1 MTQPARRSHAGFTLI
16 ELLVVIAIIAILAAI
31 LFPVFQKVRENARR
45 TSCTSNLK
53 QLSLACIE
61 YTQDSDE
68 IMPRA
73 LSTASGIG
81 TWMFIN
87 GAAVGKLSTPASAIT
102 NFDPTQGCI
111 YPYIKSLGVYVCP
124 DDSSGQ
130 KNSYAMN
137 RAVGGVNNPAP
148 GDPNFSLA
156 QLTAPA
162 STVQFLE
169 NADGHFDTTDDGCNC
184 GSGFGAGATG
194 NVDMISSRHNGGSNY
209 SFCDGHVKYYLT
221 SRFPQP
227 TLPDGD
233 PRMQP

>member
-1 MTQPARRSHAGFTLI
+1 MTQPARRSNAAFTLI

-53 QLSLACIE
+53 QLSLACIQ

-68 IMPRA
+68 LMPRA
-73 LSTASGIG
+73 LSTASGVG

-87 GAAVGKLSTPASAIT
+87 GGADAVNGTD
-102 NFDPTQGCI
+102 FDPTKGCI
-111 YPYIKSLGVYVCP
+111 YPYIKSTGVYICP

-137 RAVGGVNNPAP
+137 RAVSGVNNPAP

-162 STVQFLE
+162 STVQLLE
-169 NADGHFDTTDDGCNC
+169 NSDGKQGGTDDGCNC
-184 GSGFGAGATG
+184 GSGFGTGASG
-194 NVDMISSRHNGGSNY
+194 NVDMITSRHNGGSVY
-209 SFCDGHVKYYLT
+209 AFCDGHAKYYLT